1 MGTNKNLVFLI
12 IVAVI
17 LTIIA
22 FKVNLSSKQ
31 ENYLTSFATSGNV
44 TSGKINLTVELGV
57 IINFTTD
64 VIDWG
69 TGRVD
74 AGANNATLDTSR
86 STSETKVANGN
97 WTGSFGNRTKGL
109 LLENIG
115 NLNATLYIKTG
126 KNATTFIGGNN
137 PAYELNVTN
146 NESSSCGQNESTT
159 GNSSNA
165 LNFTLGLYYTVNTT
179 GDGARICDW
188 FNFEDTKDALR
199 LDILLRVPASSN
211 TGNLEDTITATA
223 YASS

>member
-188 FNFEDTKDALR
+188 FNFDDTKDQLR
-199 LDILLRVPASSN
+199 IHVFLRVPSDSL
-211 TGNLEDTITATA
+211 TGNLEDIITATA
-223 YASS
+223 YQS